1 VKWNLVFHI
10 YQPAN
15 GQKFLFC
22 SVFKRT
28 GKTNRVMPAF
38 LKTIYVGLFAE
49 MPAGLK
55 FREINGEILT
65 VEVSRL
71 SP

>member
-1 VKWNLVFHI
+1 MESCISYLSTPQGPKVS
-10 YQPAN
+10 
-15 GQKFLFC
+15 FC

-55 FREINGEILT
+55 FREITSEILM